1 MITKGMYSNV
11 IDEINNYIDRI
22 DHILDELVRKG
33 QMTGKIGI
41 EYAFVNYVL
50 HDVIVWV
57 VMWKAYVKTI
67 KIIPRKRIKTISS
80 QAPKGVL

>member
-11 IDEINNYIDRI
+11 IDEINSYIDRI

-33 QMTGKIGI
+33 QMTDKIGI

-50 HDVIVWV
+50 HDVIVW
-57 VMWKAYVKTI
+57 
-67 KIIPRKRIKTISS
+67 IIM
-80 QAPKGVL
+80 